1 MGICLL
7 IQGFRPGRPF
17 LVCPLLVPP
26 NGWAGTVFKTG
37 MWDLHMARITIKA
50 YQGEQCL
57 YFRSPLGTFQ
67 LSQLSEHP
75 WASGPFRI
83 LRGMEELDAYQG
95 GIL

>member
-1 MGICLL
+1 
-7 IQGFRPGRPF
+7 
-17 LVCPLLVPP
+17 
-26 NGWAGTVFKTG
+26 
-37 MWDLHMARITIKA
+37 MARITIKA

-67 LSQLSEHP
+67 LSQLSEHS

-95 GIL
+95 GTL